1 MTCFRSVFV
10 SSSMFQGDEFRDGV
24 FDSDDVD
31 FMYDLHAF
39 RVLGGIVV
47 LDQNSFHRGGD
58 VWG

>member
-1 MTCFRSVFV
+1 
-10 SSSMFQGDEFRDGV
+10 MFQGDEFRDGV

-39 RVLGGIVV
+39 RVLGGIVI